1 MTIASVNAG
10 PDQVLRYGWDT
21 PPDEAA
27 VLEQLA
33 RTLVALE
40 PHLRIL
46 RCCLR
51 AGVFQDDA
59 DGYEDV
65 EATVTP
71 AERLLLTAT
80 PPSTVEPLG
89 ESAPALT
96 LPELTGAA
104 VVDQARSM
112 LSGARASAPGRIAL
126 GSLYADALALRA
138 PADTAPEGDIT
149 LETWSGERWV
159 PVVRRDGEIWFAGPW
174 LGGVV
179 PTPGV
184 LRITRIGR
192 ALDLAL
198 TVNWSLWSRPGE
210 PAWPIVALMAE
221 QLMRL
226 GWEKG

>member
-33 RTLVALE
+33 RTLAALE

-51 AGVFQDDA
+51 AGVFRDEA
-59 DGYEDV
+59 GGHEDF
-65 EATVTP
+65 EAKVTP

-80 PPSTVEPLG
+80 PPSTVEPLDEG
-89 ESAPALT
+89 TPALT
-96 LPELTGAA
+96 LPELTAA
-104 VVDQARSM
+104 VVVEEARSM
-112 LSGARASAPGRIAL
+112 LSGARASSPGRIAL
-126 GSLYADALALRA
+126 GSLYADALALRV
-138 PADTAPEGDIT
+138 PADIAPEGDIT

-174 LGGVV
+174 LNGVV
-179 PTPGV
+179 PSPGV
-184 LRITRIGR
+184 LRVTRIGHT
-192 ALDLAL
+192 LDLAL
-198 TVNWSLWSRPGE
+198 TVNWSLWSRPDE

-221 QLMRL
+221 QLTLL